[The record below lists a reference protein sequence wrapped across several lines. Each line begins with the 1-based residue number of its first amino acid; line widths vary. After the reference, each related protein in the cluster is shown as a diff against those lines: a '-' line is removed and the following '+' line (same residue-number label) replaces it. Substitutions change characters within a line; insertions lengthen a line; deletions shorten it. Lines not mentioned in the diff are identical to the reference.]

1 MDDEKSTSNSEP
13 KVDPEPHPTAASDGK
28 GVGAVE
34 AEPDGID
41 PVSPSSS
48 IGAVDDNKFL
58 DNDPTESDESRNP
71 SGKEQ
76 ADASLHNATD
86 HPSPKTLQERCYSE
100 AAPEPQVVVTPPLDH
115 SQHGSVD
122 IPPNANDSISPPD
135 ASPSS
140 TLVCFHPFL
149 KTHQR
154 SMKKL
159 AAGKVSAS
167 SRGSPLRTGNTR
179 HGPHG
184 KTRHQPKALP
194 IR

>member
-28 GVGAVE
+28 GVGAAE

-41 PVSPSSS
+41 PASPSSS

-58 DNDPTESDESRNP
+58 DNDPTQSDESRTP

-135 ASPSS
+135 PSPSS
-140 TLVCFHPFL
+140 TLVY
-149 KTHQR
+149 T
-154 SMKKL
+154 SEIYEKL
-159 AAGKVSAS
+159 AAGRVSAS
-167 SRGSPLRTGNTR
+167 SRGSPLRTGNIR

-194 IR
+194 I